1 MAKLEINIEGQRLQF
16 FDNYSSSTQIDAI
29 AGSISFSTF
38 LDIET
43 FGYKKITVLRN
54 DVLVFTGEVIEKSIP
69 NSIPPKPFVYKAES
83 LPHIL
88 FESTLPVEAYPLQLE
103 GSTLK
108 DIVEYICSY
117 FEITVLF
124 DESASTEAS
133 TLYKESNIEL
143 DKTAGAII
151 NDMVTQVGLILT
163 HNADGNLVVTKQIE
177 QSEIVLP
184 RFTANNKSFDLRK
197 FFHSYV
203 ALGQAPIGED
213 ADIQAIA
220 NYDNIDSRRI
230 TTKIQDSGGVDT
242 VEQKAIGMRADSLK
256 SIKEGLTFNNFYCNV
271 GDFITVGDD
280 KLIINQIDYSFSSKG
295 EMASIGVIDSNV
307 YNR

>member
-1 MAKLEINIEGQRLQF
+1 MAKLEIIIDGKKLQF
-16 FDNYSSSTQIDAI
+16 FDDYKSTSQIDSI
-29 AGSISFSTF
+29 AGNISFSTYF
-38 LDIET
+38 DIET
-43 FGYKKITVLRN
+43 FGYKNVKVLRN
-54 DVLVFTGEVIEKSIP
+54 DVLVFTGEVVEKLIP
-69 NSIPPKPFVYKAES
+69 NSIPPKPFIYKAES

-88 FESTLPVEAYPLQLE
+88 NESTLPVEAYPMQLE

-117 FEITVLF
+117 FEITALF
-124 DESASTEAS
+124 DQSASKEAA
-133 TLYKESNIEL
+133 TLYKESNIDL
-143 DKTAGAII
+143 AKVAGQII
-151 NDMVTQVGLILT
+151 NDLITQEGVILT
-163 HNADGNLVVTKQIE
+163 HDADSNLVITKKIE

-184 RFTANNKSFDLRK
+184 RFTSNNKSYDLRK
-197 FFHSYV
+197 FFNSYV

-220 NYDNIDSRRI
+220 KYDNIDSRRI
-230 TTKIQDSGGVDT
+230 TTKIQDSGGIDT
-242 VEQKAIGMRADSLK
+242 IENKAIGMRADSLK

-271 GDFITVGDD
+271 GDFITVGTE

-295 EMASIGVIDSNV
+295 EVSSIGVIDSNV